1 MTSAVE
7 YPGVVTTSNCAEG
20 GSHSL
25 SAGISVTVAVY
36 RIAGRPEMVKFV
48 GPLYAMLARVPFLEA
63 KIALGRGLSRVVV
76 CHDSPVWMHPPMR
89 RKECIGT
96 VFVARQVDWHTRRR
110 SVPIIRTS
118 QDRTFVQVLLSL
130 LIEGSGEEWSW

>member
-25 SAGISVTVAVY
+25 SGIFVTVAVY

-48 GPLYAMLARVPFLEA
+48 GPL
-63 KIALGRGLSRVVV
+63 
-76 CHDSPVWMHPPMR
+76 
-89 RKECIGT
+89 
-96 VFVARQVDWHTRRR
+96 
-110 SVPIIRTS
+110 
-118 QDRTFVQVLLSL
+118 
-130 LIEGSGEEWSW
+130 

>member
-25 SAGISVTVAVY
+25 SAGIFVTVGVY

-48 GPLYAMLARVPFLEA
+48 GPP
-63 KIALGRGLSRVVV
+63 
-76 CHDSPVWMHPPMR
+76 
-89 RKECIGT
+89 
-96 VFVARQVDWHTRRR
+96 
-110 SVPIIRTS
+110 
-118 QDRTFVQVLLSL
+118 
-130 LIEGSGEEWSW
+130 

>member
-25 SAGISVTVAVY
+25 SAGIIVTVAVY
-36 RIAGRPEMVKFV
+36 RNAGRPEMVKFV

-63 KIALGRGLSRVVV
+63 KIALGRGLFSSR
-76 CHDSPVWMHPPMR
+76 R
-89 RKECIGT
+89 
-96 VFVARQVDWHTRRR
+96 
-110 SVPIIRTS
+110 
-118 QDRTFVQVLLSL
+118 LS
-130 LIEGSGEEWSW
+130 